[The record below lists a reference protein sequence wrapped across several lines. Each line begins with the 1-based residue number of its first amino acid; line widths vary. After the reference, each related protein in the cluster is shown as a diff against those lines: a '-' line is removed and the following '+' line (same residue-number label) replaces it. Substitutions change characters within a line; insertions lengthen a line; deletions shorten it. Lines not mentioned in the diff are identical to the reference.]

1 MVTRQRLIGRVT
13 QQIGVAALLAAAVIS
28 CSSGGSSEPAGL
40 SGPYQV
46 SGVRILPSGIG
57 DSRVLKFT
65 VVSSTPDRV
74 IFDFDSGDV
83 ARPLPARDT
92 AVVAGDYYT
101 VSWNGNSTFN
111 FALSFKSSGCI
122 GYDVTGAGDRI
133 QWATCTIQAGR

>member
-1 MVTRQRLIGRVT
+1 MMTRQGLIGRLP
-13 QQIGVAALLAAAVIS
+13 QQLGLAALLAAAAIS
-28 CSSGGSSEPAGL
+28 CSSGASSDPTAL

-46 SGVRILPSGIG
+46 SGVRILPSGTG
-57 DSRVLKFT
+57 DSRVIKFT
-65 VVSSTPDRV
+65 VVSATPDRV

-83 ARPLPARDT
+83 ARSLPARDT

-111 FALSFKSSGCI
+111 FALSFKSGACI